1 LVQLLINAKTAHFT
15 NTGSGQTQEILKKVP
30 FSYRCGTMRTLRTH
44 GAKNAFF
51 MQHHLYSKTTINL
64 PRQARDKHRQTDR
77 GVFRRVLW
85 DQHMPYPCTSCCQ
98 LDTVLQEESAT
109 GLAALRGKV
118 AGLQAAVDGAAATA
132 GSAGSDVP
140 SSGGGGG
147 EGVSVLGCVLI
158 AVGVSTLSNCLL
170 LAAMSK
176 KQVKLGAREPQIMM
190 PTVQ

>member
-1 LVQLLINAKTAHFT
+1 
-15 NTGSGQTQEILKKVP
+15 
-30 FSYRCGTMRTLRTH
+30 M
-44 GAKNAFF
+44 
-51 MQHHLYSKTTINL
+51 
-64 PRQARDKHRQTDR
+64 
-77 GVFRRVLW
+77 LW
-85 DQHMPYPCTSCCQ
+85 AQHMPYPCTSCCQ

-176 KQVKLGAREPQIMM
+176 KQVKLGGREPQIMM